1 MHQPLIEV
9 MEPVLILYVWKAD
22 KSSIKYADGS
32 AVKII
37 GVVILVNELIAK
49 NESWVGGSLDIE

>member
-1 MHQPLIEV
+1 
-9 MEPVLILYVWKAD
+9 MEPVLIFNVWKAD
-22 KSSIKYADGS
+22 KSSIKYAAGS

-37 GVVILVNELIAK
+37 GVVILLNELIAN